1 MTLNHAP
8 KAENELR
15 DQDRFL
21 IRQRVRLVG
30 NQYEVY
36 LPAPDGKSEGDLVA
50 FVQQKL
56 AALKEDIRFYGDADK
71 QQELFRLKARQAFD
85 PTASYRVTDPEGNL
99 VGELSKDFKASLA
112 QSKWHLRMSGG
123 ASAWARERSLPV
135 ALLRRTIGLIGLVP
149 LLGALFDAV
158 ANLIPIPYH
167 FDFYIGD
174 RRIGGLER
182 RYGLRDRYVLDLA
195 GDVERSI
202 DRRVAL
208 ALAVSLD
215 ALQAR

>member
-1 MTLNHAP
+1 MEQSRLP
-8 KAENELR
+8 E
-15 DQDRFL
+15 QDRFL

-30 NQYEVY
+30 NQYEIY
-36 LPAPDGKSEGDLVA
+36 LPGPDGRTEGDLVA

-56 AALKEDIRFYGDADK
+56 AALKEDIRFYGDTDK

-85 PTASYRVTDPEGNL
+85 PTARYKVTDPEGNL
-99 VGELSKDFKASLA
+99 IGELAKDFKASLA
-112 QSKWHLRMSGG
+112 QSKWHLYMPGG

-135 ALLRRTIGLIGLVP
+135 ALLRRAIGLVGLVP
-149 LLGALFDAV
+149 LLGAVVDLV

-167 FDFYIGD
+167 FDFHIGD
-174 RRIGGLER
+174 RRIGSLER
-182 RYGLRDRYVLDLA
+182 RYGLRDRYVLDLS

-208 ALAVSLD
+208 ALAVSMD

>member
-1 MTLNHAP
+1 MQQPRL
-8 KAENELR
+8 AE
-15 DQDRFL
+15 QDRFL

-30 NQYEVY
+30 NQYEIY
-36 LPAPDGKSEGDLVA
+36 LPGPDGRTEGDLVA

-56 AALKEDIRFYGDADK
+56 AALKEDIRFYGDTDK
-71 QQELFRLKARQAFD
+71 RQELFRLKARQAFD
-85 PTASYRVTDPEGNL
+85 PTARYKVTDPEGNPI
-99 VGELSKDFKASLA
+99 GELAKDFKASLA
-112 QSKWHLRMSGG
+112 QSKWHLYMPGG

-135 ALLRRTIGLIGLVP
+135 ALLRRAIGLVGLVP
-149 LLGALFDAV
+149 LLGALFDLL

-167 FDFYIGD
+167 FDFYIGE
-174 RRIGGLER
+174 RQIGSLER

-195 GDVERSI
+195 DDVEHAI

-208 ALAVSLD
+208 ALAVSMD